1 METTV
6 FMILCGLACG
16 FLVYFMVQIH
26 KELLG
31 SKTKDVHSRQMSY
44 SAQAAVLQ
52 MRFAVA
58 HDKRLAVGQP
68 SSSVIGKPREIVQ
81 LELPD
86 LGPIPM
92 MGGSANR

>member
-1 METTV
+1 MERMV
-6 FMILCGLACG
+6 FMVLCAFACG

-26 KELLG
+26 RELLG
-31 SKTKDVHSRQMSY
+31 SKKDAPSRRTSY
-44 SAQAAVLQ
+44 SSQAAVLQ

-58 HDKRLAVGQP
+58 HDERHSANRRAVGQTD
-68 SSSVIGKPREIVQ
+68 KPREIVQ

-92 MGGSANR
+92 MTGSAKH

>member
-1 METTV
+1 MERII
-6 FMILCGLACG
+6 FMVLCGLACG

-26 KELLG
+26 RELLG
-31 SKTKDVHSRQMSY
+31 SKIRRCSREQSY
-44 SAQAAVLQ
+44 SVQAAVLQ

-58 HDKRLAVGQP
+58 HNERHLANGRT
-68 SSSVIGKPREIVQ
+68 SGRMGKAREIVQ

-92 MGGSANR
+92 MAGSAKR